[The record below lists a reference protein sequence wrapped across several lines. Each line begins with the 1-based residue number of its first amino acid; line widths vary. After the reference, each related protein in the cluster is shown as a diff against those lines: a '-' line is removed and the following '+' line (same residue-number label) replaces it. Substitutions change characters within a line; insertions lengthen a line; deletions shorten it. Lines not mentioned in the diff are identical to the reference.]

1 MKILATKWF
10 RKWIKKAKI
19 EIVDLISSANIINNN
34 PQTSISLGSGLY
46 KVRIKKEH
54 QGKRGGYRT
63 LLIFKQDELV
73 VYVYGFSK
81 SEKDNLEKDE
91 LKMFKKLSKDI
102 LNMENKELLNQIF
115 LGSFIDLEKN
125 HEK

>member
-19 EIVDLISSANIINNN
+19 EIVDLINSANIININ

-73 VYVYGFSK
+73 MYVYGFSK
-81 SEKDNLEKDE
+81 SEKDNLDNDE

-102 LNMENKELLNQIF
+102 LNMKNKELLNQTF